1 MQKSVA
7 IKLCH
12 TPTGPEIRLGTLA
25 AEGPEVIDQVG
36 LVLKARVEGE
46 FGPRMEVVG
55 LIPGDQVL
63 KSRDPR
69 ESFGGQASG
78 LPKAPLPLPFRE
90 A

>member
-1 MQKSVA
+1 MQKTVA
-7 IKLCH
+7 IKLRH
-12 TPTGPEIRLGTLA
+12 AAAGSEICFRTLA
-25 AEGPEVIDQVG
+25 AEGPEVVDQVG